1 MQTPLLMLVKHT
13 TTIQI
18 FCPPLKSMS
27 CKNALVGDR
36 VYLAFVSLP
45 MCCVPQALK
54 PGGRLFFTDYARSA
68 DTPSKGFAAYIQQR
82 QYDLHTVEGY
92 GKLLQ
97 EAGFVDVR
105 AEDQT
110 HLVSINHLR
119 VSNSASDAI
128 ACEDQMNLLGT
139 LLSTAGYPEGFEA
152 CLVKHLR
159 LAS

>member
-1 MQTPLLMLVKHT
+1 MPISFLATFSNPRRVEGRAQRNSNEAYQHHT
-13 TTIQI
+13 AILSTSEMYVTQA
-18 FCPPLKSMS
+18 CMS
-27 CKNALVGDR
+27 RKTD
-36 VYLAFVSLP
+36 VSCGLGSCCIHLSFP

-110 HLVSINHLR
+110 HLVSLNHLK
-119 VSNSASDAI
+119 VSKHRFASDFVVRKKA
-128 ACEDQMNLLGT
+128 
-139 LLSTAGYPEGFEA
+139 
-152 CLVKHLR
+152 R
-159 LAS
+159 